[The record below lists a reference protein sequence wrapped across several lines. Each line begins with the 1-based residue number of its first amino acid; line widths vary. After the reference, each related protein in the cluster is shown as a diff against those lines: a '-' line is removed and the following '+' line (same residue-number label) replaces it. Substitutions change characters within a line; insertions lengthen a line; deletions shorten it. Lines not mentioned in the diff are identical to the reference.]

1 MSLFFFFFFEGAL
14 SNEREE
20 VKKARESVFFT
31 FSRLV
36 CDDTASE
43 KNKQTCRSFSITPSL
58 SFPLFD
64 PASDAREPLRAASER
79 AKEKKRKRTLL
90 DKSPRRGKTMAEKKT
105 FDTRELGEALS
116 AAGAATAGPS
126 STSTPTS
133 TPPPP
138 PKPLTI
144 NDLPKEMLVSIFM
157 ALKDLRWVRHT
168 IPLVCKAWNELY
180 CSKDASPLHAELEVD
195 FYEEIERTKA
205 AAREREGEKK
215 EWAFGG
221 ALVHGSRV
229 ISWAERRSGSV
240 RRLHLKGPILFGGP
254 RDFSPKN
261 LGELVA
267 AVAGPS
273 LTEISIGS
281 HLQGLCK
288 EPFWEALRDVVVPAG
303 RLRSLAVTF
312 EAPASESVVEALG
325 QLAGSLEELD
335 LGVHGFPESL
345 CALTNLRRLSLTG
358 HRKITAIPAEISSLK
373 KLKQLDLY
381 GCGLSSLPK
390 ELGEL
395 SGLTSL
401 DLRDSLDVGDTPED
415 ELFPAALGKLQSLR
429 YLGLRY
435 CGLLTVP
442 AFVAELKSLE
452 GLAICENDVDVDSLD
467 SVVESCPLLREVEME
482 YVINYREYG
491 GGPGSADSRIEQ
503 QSKAFKAFKARLRA
517 KNSNVKVFTFAR
529 REGESE
535 SYSYSES
542 EGESESESYSES
554 EGE

>member
-1 MSLFFFFFFEGAL
+1 
-14 SNEREE
+14 
-20 VKKARESVFFT
+20 
-31 FSRLV
+31 
-36 CDDTASE
+36 
-43 KNKQTCRSFSITPSL
+43 
-58 SFPLFD
+58 
-64 PASDAREPLRAASER
+64 
-79 AKEKKRKRTLL
+79 
-90 DKSPRRGKTMAEKKT
+90 MAEKKT

-381 GCGLSSLPK
+381 GCGLSS
-390 ELGEL
+390 
-395 SGLTSL
+395 
-401 DLRDSLDVGDTPED
+401 
-415 ELFPAALGKLQSLR
+415 ALGKLQSLR